1 MEPSDAEIEDEI
13 IPPSKVVVF
22 FGFFFLSLDKK
33 PIVFCVCWC
42 NVV

>member
-22 FGFFFLSLDKK
+22 FVFFLSLDKK
-33 PIVFCVCWC
+33 PIVFCVCWG